1 MLIVSR
7 QRTWRPWAAPSWLT
21 EGILQEFGP
30 DRILDTP
37 ISEILIAGAGVGLA
51 LAGMKPICE
60 MQFMDFISCA
70 FDQIVN
76 MAGTARY
83 RHGGSVKASM
93 VVRGLSGGGVHGAL
107 FHSQNPEA
115 WFTRVPG
122 LKVVCPGTV
131 WDARGLM
138 KAAIRDPN
146 PVIFFEHKRL
156 YRSLKADLPD
166 QQEPEPLGTCKIQ
179 RAGEDLTIVTYGGT
193 VTLCLTVADALAQAG
208 VSAEI
213 VDLRTLRPLDFETI
227 RTSVKKTSKL
237 LIVHEDR
244 RIGGIGA
251 DICSRRGGGDVRS
264 RRLRRFRSP
273 PATAATPFHQNPS
286 GAAQRGSRS
295 RIRGAKAGGVL
306 EDTAMPTNVV
316 MPQLAN
322 WWSSGAVVKWRVKEG
337 DSVKRRRSDRGG
349 RDRQGHHRGAQP
361 GRRPCSSPARQ
372 GRTDHRR
379 RQADPRD

>member
-1 MLIVSR
+1 MAIVTYLQAINLALKEEMR
-7 QRTWRPWAAPSWLT
+7 RDADVIILGEDVAAMGGAFLVT
-21 EGILQEFGP
+21 EGILQEFGA

-51 LAGMKPICE
+51 LAGLKPICE

-83 RHGGSVKASM
+83 RHGGSVKVPM
-93 VVRGLSGGGVHGAL
+93 VVRGPSGGGVHGAL

-156 YRSLKADLPD
+156 YRSLKADLPE

-179 RAGEDLTIVTYGGT
+179 RAGDDITIVTYGGT
-193 VTLCLTVADALAQAG
+193 VPMCLTVADALAPAG
-208 VSAEI
+208 VSAEV

-227 RTSVKKTSKL
+227 RRSVQKTSKL

-251 DICSRRGGGDVRS
+251 DICSRVVEEMWSD
-264 RRLRRFRSP
+264 LDAPPRFV
-273 PATAATPFHQNPS
+273 TAADCHTPFHQNLESVVLPNEQQILDEAQKL
-286 GAAQRGSRS
+286 AAY
-295 RIRGAKAGGVL
+295 
-306 EDTAMPTNVV
+306 
-316 MPQLAN
+316 
-322 WWSSGAVVKWRVKEG
+322 
-337 DSVKRRRSDRGG
+337 
-349 RDRQGHHRGAQP
+349 
-361 GRRPCSSPARQ
+361 
-372 GRTDHRR
+372 
-379 RQADPRD
+379 